1 MFAQP
6 QIRVD
11 SKYLRLHPARIEHL
25 AKLQRSFGLA
35 CGHPRRGCVRFQQL
49 HYIKRQFWDAVVGG
63 VCVCVCGCHLEQ
75 LQNHKTDTD
84 RVGLHFG
91 PLLPGPSSG
100 GGGGGLQRDGK
111 RDLGR
116 RYLIYF

>member
-11 SKYLRLHPARIEHL
+11 SKYLRLHPARSEHL
-25 AKLQRSFGLA
+25 AILQHSSGSA
-35 CGHPRRGCVRFQQL
+35 CGHPRRGCVRFQQW
-49 HYIKRQFWDAVVGG
+49 HYIKRQFRDAVVGG
-63 VCVCVCGCHLEQ
+63 VCVCGCHLEQ

-91 PLLPGPSSG
+91 PLCQARYQG
-100 GGGGGLQRDGK
+100 GEGLQRDGK
-111 RDLGR
+111 RDLER